1 MEPLEKKYSTVPKGY
16 VNMHSDLPP
25 VLRDG
30 AKRQPEG
37 ISVRVPRLLA
47 AEWARRQRKD
57 DVGTAC

>member
-1 MEPLEKKYSTVPKGY
+1 MELLEKKYSTVSKRY
-16 VNMHSDLPP
+16 LNMHSDLPP

-37 ISVRVPRLLA
+37 VSVLVPRALA
-47 AEWARRQRKD
+47 AEWARRQGKD